1 MQTYVNYDNK
11 SIITLNPAGVVN
23 VRKWRALEEG
33 ERGERQQRK
42 GMRLR
47 KGKRKTQKKR
57 KQTQRNGKRRNKG
70 DLQKKENT

>member
-1 MQTYVNYDNK
+1 LQTYVNYDNK

-42 GMRLR
+42 GMRMR
-47 KGKRKTQKKR
+47 KGKRKTQRKR
-57 KQTQRNGKRRNKG
+57 KTNTKEW
-70 DLQKKENT
+70 KKNE